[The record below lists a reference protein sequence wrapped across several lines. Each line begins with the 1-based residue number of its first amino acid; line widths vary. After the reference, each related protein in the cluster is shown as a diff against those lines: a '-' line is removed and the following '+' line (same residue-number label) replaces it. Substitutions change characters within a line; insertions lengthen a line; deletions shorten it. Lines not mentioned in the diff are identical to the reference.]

1 MASKLKTI
9 VSISTRT
16 EGVKKNYYRE
26 VTIYAKPTKVW
37 EALCSGCFSVLDVDI
52 REIRADRLRKGKK
65 R

>member
-1 MASKLKTI
+1 
-9 VSISTRT
+9 
-16 EGVKKNYYRE
+16 